1 METMHRE
8 VPHATEHANATI
20 TLAGGC
26 FWCLEAVFRE
36 VRGVVDVE
44 CGYSNGTQEQASYDA
59 VCTGQTGYAEVV
71 RIEFDPA
78 MVSLEQLLDIFFASH
93 DPTSLNGQGADIGT
107 QYRSAIFCSSDAQQ
121 RQVMQWLD
129 EARRHYAHPVRTEVA
144 RCERYHR
151 AEEYHQRYFENH
163 PYQGY
168 CAVVVAPKVDAF
180 RQAFPEWQRTAS

>member
-1 METMHRE
+1 MAEQPSPGNE
-8 VPHATEHANATI
+8 VAV
-20 TLAGGC
+20 LGGGC
-26 FWCLEAVFRE
+26 FWCVEAVFTDL
-36 VRGVVDVE
+36 RGVQSVLP
-44 CGYSNGTQEQASYDA
+44 GYSGGHVDNPSYEQ
-59 VCTGQTGYAEVV
+59 VCGKDTGHIEVA

-78 MVSLEQLLDIFFASH
+78 MVSLQQLLDIFFASH

>member
-1 METMHRE
+1 MSF
-8 VPHATEHANATI
+8 PWANHYTP
-20 TLAGGC
+20 
-26 FWCLEAVFRE
+26 
-36 VRGVVDVE
+36 
-44 CGYSNGTQEQASYDA
+44 SN
-59 VCTGQTGYAEVV
+59 
-71 RIEFDPA
+71 P
-78 MVSLEQLLDIFFASH
+78 
-93 DPTSLNGQGADIGT
+93 
-107 QYRSAIFCSSDAQQ
+107 
-121 RQVMQWLD
+121 VMQWLD